1 MAGTSS
7 AQKQGYDFSAQTY
20 QSFTGGDFYFAQ
32 NAFFANNIGQR
43 GVVSVGACASVD
55 SVNSIPTT
63 GYTRFGVPA
72 VAGNCYVA
80 LTHNDERNHIIFR
93 ADEVTAAA
101 SSITWKIIT
110 SDNSGATLVA
120 NDSTRKGYDFSLR
133 TYHDVTGGDFYFAQ
147 NAFVANN
154 IGQRGVISAGT
165 CTSVESVVSI
175 PNTGYTRF
183 GVPAVAGN
191 CYVALTHNDERNHI
205 VFRADEVT
213 STTVSITWKILTTG
227 NSGATLVAK
236 DSTRK
241 PGVSALPTFM
251 RVRIASEAKKK
262 EGAHWLSPNSMPRTS

>member
-1 MAGTSS
+1 MKSHRLMRLSLHVSLITVAMICVAGTSS

-55 SVNSIPTT
+55 SINSIPTT

-72 VAGNCYVA
+72 VAG
-80 LTHNDERNHIIFR
+80 T
-93 ADEVTAAA
+93 
-101 SSITWKIIT
+101 
-110 SDNSGATLVA
+110 
-120 NDSTRKGYDFSLR
+120 
-133 TYHDVTGGDFYFAQ
+133 
-147 NAFVANN
+147 
-154 IGQRGVISAGT
+154 
-165 CTSVESVVSI
+165 
-175 PNTGYTRF
+175 
-183 GVPAVAGN
+183 

-227 NSGATLVAK
+227 NNGATLVAK

-251 RVRIASEAKKK
+251 PVRIASEAKKK
-262 EGAHWLSPNSMPRTS
+262 EGAHWLSPNSVPRTS